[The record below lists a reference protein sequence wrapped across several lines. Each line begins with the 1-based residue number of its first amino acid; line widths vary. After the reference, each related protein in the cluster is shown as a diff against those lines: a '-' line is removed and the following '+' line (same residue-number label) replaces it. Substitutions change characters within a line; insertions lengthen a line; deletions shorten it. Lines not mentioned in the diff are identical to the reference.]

1 MATILYVNSTA
12 MHGGAEEAL
21 LDLMTAAGELG
32 HRPVL
37 VTPHEGWLTAGA
49 RSSGFLVETVPSLP
63 DAMATDTWSAQFR
76 PWLPSAFAI
85 AGLAKKHRAEIVESN
100 TPRTAY
106 HGGLGAR
113 LAGVRAITH
122 CYAIVGMPYQ
132 SGGKSRLLDRLS
144 DWTVTV
150 SNAVTAAVLTH
161 APRFAA
167 RISTLYCAFRPALH
181 AGLVPADLN
190 ALF

>member
-21 LDLMTAAGELG
+21 LDLMTAAAELG

-37 VTPHEGWLTAGA
+37 VTPREGWLTEGA
-49 RSSGFLVETVPSLP
+49 RAKGFPIGIVPALP

-76 PWLPSAFAI
+76 PWLGSARAI
-85 AGLAKKHRAEIVESN
+85 AGLAKEHGAAIVESN

-113 LAGVRAITH
+113 LTGARAITH
-122 CYAIVGMPYQ
+122 CYDIVGIPYR
-132 SGGKSRLLDRLS
+132 SGAKALLLDRLS

-150 SNAVTAAVLTH
+150 SDAVTRAVL
-161 APRFAA
+161 
-167 RISTLYCAFRPALH
+167 
-181 AGLVPADLN
+181 
-190 ALF
+190 